1 MALRSPTQ
9 VHSYWGPYATGG
21 LPAGAD
27 VEVGDTAF
35 DTTLGQLVVC
45 TAVGPVVWTAVGGG
59 GGVSGVTASAPL
71 ASSGGATPD
80 ISLTAGS
87 AINDVLTWDG
97 AQWVSSA
104 PPLTRQML
112 SLNGAATGGT
122 VAYIGGV
129 YLPTGI
135 TLTAASQAY
144 IGGSAIGDS
153 TTLSLVAIGGG
164 PALATWTISGTLGV
178 ATVAGPPVVIP
189 AGWYDLTLQGT
200 AGSGAAFARGLYLA

>member
-1 MALRSPTQ
+1 MATRSPTPF
-9 VHSYWGPYATGG
+9 HSFWGAYATGG
-21 LPAGAD
+21 LPTSGE

-45 TAVGPVVWTAVGGG
+45 TAVGPVVWTSVGGG
-59 GGVSGVTASAPL
+59 VTGVMLALGGT
-71 ASSGGATPD
+71 
-80 ISLTAGS
+80 
-87 AINDVLTWDG
+87 
-97 AQWVSSA
+97 
-104 PPLTRQML
+104 
-112 SLNGAATGGT
+112 ATGGA
-122 VAYIGGV
+122 VAYISAV
-129 YLPTGI
+129 YLPAGI

-189 AGWYDLTLQGT
+189 AGWYDLTLQET
-200 AGSGAAFARGLYLA
+200 ANSGVAFARGLYLA